1 MADFEW
7 PTIHYTEL
15 PPGRPG
21 SPLYAEWET
30 YRREVGRLLA
40 QGHEGRWILIKG
52 EEIIGIWDTH
62 DEALHEGNVRYFI
75 PRGEGFMIHE
85 IQTRERV
92 IRGPLSP
99 RFRICH
105 G

>member
-15 PPGRPG
+15 APARPDF
-21 SPLYAEWET
+21 PLYAEWET

-40 QGHEGRWILIKG
+40 EGHEGRWILIKG
-52 EEIIGIWDTH
+52 EEIIGIWDT
-62 DEALHEGNVRYFI
+62 EAEAHHEGIVRYYI
-75 PRGEGFMIHE
+75 PRREGFLLHQIL
-85 IQTRERV
+85 TRERV

-99 RFRICH
+99 RFRICLD
-105 G
+105 

>member
-15 PPGRPG
+15 APARPDF
-21 SPLYAEWET
+21 PLYSEWET

-40 QGHEGRWILIKG
+40 EGHEGRWILIKG
-52 EEIIGIWDTH
+52 EEIIGIWDTEAEVL
-62 DEALHEGNVRYFI
+62 DEGYKRFLLQ
-75 PRGEGFMIHE
+75 GFMIHQ
-85 IQTRERV
+85 ILTRERV

-99 RFRICH
+99 RFRICRD
-105 G
+105 